1 MNALSKFFAE
11 MKRRK
16 VFHVGSLY
24 LITGWGASLGAAE
37 LFPAFGIPEWVV
49 RAFVIVVALGF
60 PFALILAWA
69 FEITPDGVV
78 LDPGIEKKDKVKA
91 AATETE
97 MEDGSATTVVQSE
110 GIEASWESEGEQHS
124 RDFYK
129 DFVLGRGREADV
141 RIVNSRISRLH
152 AKVKYERGAWW
163 ILDLAS
169 RNGTILNGELLDG
182 PGKLLPS
189 NQVVLYEG
197 GAPIV
202 MVVRESADQ
211 TVFD

>member
-1 MNALSKFFAE
+1 MNGLSKFFAE

-37 LFPAFGIPEWVV
+37 LFPAFGIPDWVV

-69 FEITPDGVV
+69 FEITPEGVV
-78 LDPGIEKKDKVKA
+78 LDPGSAKKDKAVS
-91 AATETE
+91 TETDWE
-97 MEDGSATTVVQSE
+97 GSAETTVMQSE
-110 GIEASWESEGEQHS
+110 GIEATWESEGQQHS
-124 RDFYK
+124 REFYK

-141 RIVNSRISRLH
+141 LIVNSRISRLH

-163 ILDLAS
+163 ILDLSS

-182 PGKLLPS
+182 PGKLLPT
-189 NQVVLYEG
+189 NQVVLFEG

-202 MVVRESADQ
+202 LVVRESADQ
-211 TVFD
+211 TVID

>member
-1 MNALSKFFAE
+1 MNRLSKLFAE
-11 MKRRK
+11 LKRRK

-37 LFPAFGIPEWVV
+37 LFPAFGIPDWVV

-78 LDPGIEKKDKVKA
+78 LDPGTGEKVKA
-91 AATETE
+91 AATETDG
-97 MEDGSATTVVQSE
+97 DGSATTTIMQSE
-110 GIEASWESEGEQHS
+110 GVEATWKSEGEQHG
-124 RDFYK
+124 REFHQ
-129 DFVLGRGREADV
+129 DFVMGRGREADV
-141 RIVNSRISRLH
+141 RIENNRISRLH

-163 ILDLAS
+163 ILDLSS
-169 RNGTILNGELLDG
+169 RNGTLLNGVLLEG
-182 PGKLLPS
+182 SGKLLPS
-189 NQVVLYEG
+189 NEVVLYEG

-202 MVVRESADQ
+202 LVVRESADQ

>member
-1 MNALSKFFAE
+1 MNRLSKFFAE

-37 LFPAFGIPEWVV
+37 LFPAFGIPDWVV

-69 FEITPDGVV
+69 FEITPEGVV
-78 LDPGIEKKDKVKA
+78 LDPGAEDRVKA
-91 AATETE
+91 VSKEADREGGA
-97 MEDGSATTVVQSE
+97 ATTVVQSE
-110 GIEASWESEGEQHS
+110 GIEASWTSEGEQHS

-141 RIVNSRISRLH
+141 RIINTRISRLH
-152 AKVKYERGAWW
+152 AKVKYERGSWW
-163 ILDLAS
+163 ILDLSS
-169 RNGTILNGELLDG
+169 RNGTELNGELLDG
-182 PGKLLPS
+182 PGKLLPT

-197 GAPIV
+197 GEPV
-202 MVVRESADQ
+202 VLVVRESADQ